1 MLILQNVQ
9 KRTPPYLHNMIPI
22 NFQSF
27 YYRRVTKEIQEI
39 QGEVLFFPSTI
50 IEWNNLGYSSRAGPS
65 IKTFKQNILK
75 FILLGPNKINQERK
89 PSELKLLTRLRLGM
103 SQLRA
108 HKFSHN
114 FSDCFDAKLI
124 SNLRTISSANSHH
137 IYPERNP
144 YREN

>member
-27 YYRRVTKEIQEI
+27 YYWRVTKEIQS
-39 QGEVLFFPSTI
+39 EVLFFPSTI
-50 IEWNNLGYSSRAGPS
+50 IDWNTLGYSSRDGPS
-65 IKTFKQNILK
+65 IKTLKQNILK
-75 FILLGPNKINQERK
+75 FILLGPNKVYNVHK

-114 FSDCFDAKLI
+114 FSDCFDARLI

>member
-27 YYRRVTKEIQEI
+27 YYWRVTKEIQS
-39 QGEVLFFPSTI
+39 EVLFFPSTI
-50 IEWNNLGYSSRAGPS
+50 IDWNNLGYSSRDGPS
-65 IKTFKQNILK
+65 IKTLKQNILK
-75 FILLGPNKINQERK
+75 FILLGPNKVYNVHK

-114 FSDCFDAKLI
+114 FSDCFNAKLI

>member
-9 KRTPPYLHNMIPI
+9 RCTPPYLHNMIPI

-27 YYRRVTKEIQEI
+27 YYWRVTKEIQS
-39 QGEVLFFPSTI
+39 EVLFFPSTI
-50 IEWNNLGYSSRAGPS
+50 IDWNNLGYSSRDGPS
-65 IKTFKQNILK
+65 IKTLKQNILK
-75 FILLGPNKINQERK
+75 FILLGPNKVYNVHK

-103 SQLRA
+103 SQLRT

-114 FSDCFDAKLI
+114 FSDCFNAKLI